1 MTPRPSMLR
10 RLLLPFIALALVS
23 SCAGKKAGGQAGFKM
38 PPMPV
43 EVAEVRPQTVR
54 DEFHALGTI
63 ESDEIIQ
70 VVSELNA
77 LVVAIPFREG
87 GPVARGT
94 LIARLD
100 DREIKADA
108 DRAEA
113 LSEQAAANAKRA
125 EKLFETSA
133 ISSQELDN
141 SRATSK
147 VARANE
153 AVAKARL
160 AKTRIVAPFAG
171 VVGTRRVS
179 PGAYLKSGDV
189 ITDLAR
195 VDDMKVT
202 FSAPERFLGEM
213 QRNDVVTITT
223 PAYPDQAFAG
233 RVSVVNPM
241 VDPST
246 RTVQFVARIPNRG
259 GKLRPG
265 MSANVAVTFSERA
278 SALTVPDEAVFAE
291 GNQSFVYVVKPDS
304 TVTRTAI
311 MLGTRDSARVEVVSG
326 LESGAVV
333 VRAGHQKLFDGAKVM
348 PVPAGDASAPGA
360 GGPAGAK
367 TEGGPAKSDKSGE
380 VATRTSNG
388 SGKKTR

>member
-1 MTPRPSMLR
+1 MTPRPLVSRALI
-10 RLLLPFIALALVS
+10 LLFLPFVLTT
-23 SCAGKKAGGQAGFKM
+23 SCAKKKAGGPGGFQM

-43 EVAEVRPQTVR
+43 EVAEVRPQIVR
-54 DEFHALGTI
+54 DEFRALGTI
-63 ESDEIIQ
+63 ESDEIVQ

-77 LVVAIPFREG
+77 LVVAVPFTEG
-87 GPVARGT
+87 GSVARGT

-100 DREIKADA
+100 DREIRAEA
-108 DRAEA
+108 DRAAA
-113 LSEQAAANAKRA
+113 LSEQAAANAQRA
-125 EKLFETSA
+125 EKLFQQNA

-141 SRATSK
+141 SRASSK

-160 AKTRIVAPFAG
+160 AKTRIVAPFGG

-179 PGAYLKSGDV
+179 PGAYLRSGDV

-202 FSAPERFLGEM
+202 FSAPERFLGAM

-223 PAYPDQAFAG
+223 PAYPNEAFAG
-233 RVSVVNPM
+233 RVSVVNPI
-241 VDPST
+241 VDPVT
-246 RTVQFVARIPNRG
+246 RTVQLVARIPNRKG
-259 GKLRPG
+259 LLRPG
-265 MSANVAVTFSERA
+265 MSANVAVTFSERP

-304 TVTRTAI
+304 TVARTAI
-311 MLGTRDSARVEVVSG
+311 QLGTRDSARVEVVMG
-326 LESGAVV
+326 LVSGALV

-348 PVPAGDASAPGA
+348 PVPAGGGAPGA
-360 GGPAGAK
+360 AGGAAGANAEGAGAK
-367 TEGGPAKSDKSGE
+367 PAKDGK
-380 VATRTSNG
+380 VASTGSSG
-388 SGKKTR
+388 SGKTR